1 MLERVHRG
9 AISHAEG
16 SGGVEVHRWRDRQHV
31 VAWHGDLLGK
41 AAPAGQGHDPV
52 TDFQVADF
60 FTHCADHAGRFTTRR
75 KREGRLELVFALD
88 DQRIGEVHPGGVHVQ
103 QDFILLRDRTG
114 DVFQHQRFGRAEGFA
129 QHGFHQGYSFG
140 SDGR

>member
-9 AISHAEG
+9 AISHAER
-16 SGGVEVHRWRDRQHV
+16 GGRIEIHRRRNRQHV
-31 VAWHGDLLGK
+31 VAGHRDLFGET
-41 AAPAGQGHDPV
+41 APAGQGHDPV
-52 TDFQVADF
+52 ADLEVADLF
-60 FTHCADHAGRFTTRR
+60 PDFANHARRFTTRR
-75 KREGRLELVFALD
+75 EREGRLELVLALD
-88 DQRIGEVHPGGVHVQ
+88 DQRVREIDPGGVHVQ
-103 QDFILLRDRTG
+103 QDFILLGDRTG